1 MELECIYI
9 LIIII
14 YIILIYILNAVKAS
28 VKGTFLRKGNVSGCD
43 FCLNAISNYC
53 IKYSSGMSVDS
64 LMIAELDCKE
74 NGHMNLPDCLADL
87 KRS

>member
-1 MELECIYI
+1 MELEQANFFF
-9 LIIII
+9 
-14 YIILIYILNAVKAS
+14 NAVKTS
-28 VKGTFLRKGNVSGCD
+28 VKGTFLWKGNVSGCD

-74 NGHMNLPDCLADL
+74 NGHLNLPDCLADL